1 MKPQAAGGKNR
12 PPHNR
17 ERIDEMSGGK
27 TEDRK
32 RLEIDYRVEKARL
45 IAARDIGNEHLRAT
59 IGRWLEKLG
68 LDEQASVADVN
79 LGQIA
84 VVETAPNC
92 KGRTERIHV
101 FFRPD
106 WMRQGIPAEERVPK
120 LQIDV
125 PALRARV
132 GLEPERTAAVVAGRL
147 VENIEEIEAD
157 LRRFDWLSAA
167 KVEDAVRNARRALSD
182 FDRENG
188 NA

>member
-1 MKPQAAGGKNR
+1 
-12 PPHNR
+12 
-17 ERIDEMSGGK
+17 
-27 TEDRK
+27 
-32 RLEIDYRVEKARL
+32 
-45 IAARDIGNEHLRAT
+45 
-59 IGRWLEKLG
+59 
-68 LDEQASVADVN
+68 
-79 LGQIA
+79 
-84 VVETAPNC
+84 
-92 KGRTERIHV
+92 
-101 FFRPD
+101 
-106 WMRQGIPAEERVPK
+106 MRQGTPAEERVPK

>member
-1 MKPQAAGGKNR
+1 MKPRAAGGQNR

-17 ERIDEMSGGK
+17 ERIYKMSRD
-27 TEDRK
+27 TSEERK

-45 IAARDIGNEHLRAT
+45 IAARDIGSEHLRAT
-59 IGRWLEKLG
+59 LVRWLEKLG
-68 LDEQASVADVN
+68 LGEQASVTDVN
-79 LGQIA
+79 MGQIA
-84 VVETAPNC
+84 VVETSPNC

-106 WMRQGIPAEERVPK
+106 WMRQDTPAERRIPK

-125 PALRARV
+125 PAIRARV

>member
-1 MKPQAAGGKNR
+1 M
-12 PPHNR
+12 
-17 ERIDEMSGGK
+17 
-27 TEDRK
+27 
-32 RLEIDYRVEKARL
+32 
-45 IAARDIGNEHLRAT
+45 
-59 IGRWLEKLG
+59 
-68 LDEQASVADVN
+68 
-79 LGQIA
+79 
-84 VVETAPNC
+84 
-92 KGRTERIHV
+92 

-106 WMRQGIPAEERVPK
+106 WMRQDTPAERRIPK

-125 PALRARV
+125 PAIRARV